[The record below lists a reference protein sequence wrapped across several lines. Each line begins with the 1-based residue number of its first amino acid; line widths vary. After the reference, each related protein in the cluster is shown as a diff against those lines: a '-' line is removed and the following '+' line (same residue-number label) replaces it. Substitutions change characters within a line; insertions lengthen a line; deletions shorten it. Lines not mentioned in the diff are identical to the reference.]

1 MKKNVSNF
9 GPYFWI
15 KNLVTTRL
23 VRLGYSPA
31 EIRAAVLHAVHL
43 LAQGNN
49 AARAFYISSVHAA
62 HRRAAKLML
71 PF

>member
-1 MKKNVSNF
+1 MTNNVSNF
-9 GPYFWI
+9 GRYRWV
-15 KNLVTTRL
+15 KNLLTTNL
-23 VRLGYSPA
+23 VGLGYSPA

-49 AARAFYISSVHAA
+49 TARAFSISSMHAA
-62 HRRAAKLML
+62 RQRAAKLML